1 MPQTL
6 LYGKISDCFRPYI
19 RLFSAL
25 SQYRIETFMYFFS
38 QELYGI
44 YPLQRNF
51 CIRNTMCNDDTVMYF
66 QSIQTRH
73 LILSHFTFYHYLLVI
88 INNNRWT
95 RYKSFMDKN
104 SKWRNQSDN
113 STLYKRKSRACKVY
127 MEERRKWCS
136 GIYRQESFAGK
147 CHQGAGWGVHLW
159 GHQCQTA
166 RKQCHRGSHRECF
179 YHCRS
184 QM

>member
-1 MPQTL
+1 MEKYQIVFGPITV
-6 LYGKISDCFRPYI
+6 SH
-19 RLFSAL
+19 
-25 SQYRIETFMYFFS
+25 
-38 QELYGI
+38 
-44 YPLQRNF
+44 RNF
-51 CIRNTMCNDDTVMYF
+51 HVFFFTRTLRHISNTEKFLHQKYSRVFSKYSTW
-66 QSIQTRH
+66 H
-73 LILSHFTFYHYLLVI
+73 LIFSHFTFYHYLLVI
-88 INNNRWT
+88 INNYNRWT
-95 RYKSFMDKN
+95 RYKSLMDKN

-113 STLYKRKSRACKVY
+113 STVYKRKSRACKVY

>member
-6 LYGKISDCFRPYI
+6 LYGKISNCFWPYHSI
-19 RLFSAL
+19 ASKL
-25 SQYRIETFMYFFS
+25 SCIFFHKNSTAYIHYREIFASEIQCVMM
-38 QELYGI
+38 I
-44 YPLQRNF
+44 
-51 CIRNTMCNDDTVMYF
+51 DTVMYF
-66 QSIQTRH
+66 QSIQTWH

>member
-1 MPQTL
+1 MINASNTSVW
-6 LYGKISDCFRPYI
+6 KNIK
-19 RLFSAL
+19 LFLAL
-25 SQYRIETFMYFFS
+25 SKYRIETFMYFFS

-66 QSIQTRH
+66 QSIQRTWH

>member
-6 LYGKISDCFRPYI
+6 LYGKISNCFWPYHSI
-19 RLFSAL
+19 ASKLSCIFFHKNSTAYIHYREIFASEIQCVMMIHVFSKY
-25 SQYRIETFMYFFS
+25 STW
-38 QELYGI
+38 
-44 YPLQRNF
+44 
-51 CIRNTMCNDDTVMYF
+51 
-66 QSIQTRH
+66 H

-88 INNNRWT
+88 IINNNRWT
-95 RYKSFMDKN
+95 RYKSLMDKN
-104 SKWRNQSDN
+104 SKRRNQSDN

-136 GIYRQESFAGK
+136 GIYRQESFPRK

-166 RKQCHRGSHRECF
+166 RKQCHRGSHRECL